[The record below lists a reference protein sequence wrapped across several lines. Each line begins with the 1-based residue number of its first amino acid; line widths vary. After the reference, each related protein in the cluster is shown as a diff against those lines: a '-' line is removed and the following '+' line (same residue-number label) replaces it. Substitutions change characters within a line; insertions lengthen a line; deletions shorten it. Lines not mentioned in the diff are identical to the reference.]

1 MLSLETKDVSI
12 VIRGRIS
19 EWTPDIIR
27 EYEAKFHNCEIIV
40 STWDNEKIDGI
51 PCKIVRSVE
60 PEMPSPHKSTL
71 NHQVTLAKEGLK
83 KASRDIVMVCRTD
96 QFIHSQNIFNIFKNE
111 CPKTKILLSTFPSF
125 LNGAPNDYRYEYAI
139 CDFCQIAENNLMHDF
154 WDYVPYFDGSR
165 SISVARTLSKNY
177 IKNIKKD
184 EREWKSIK
192 DLYFYER
199 DYYKD
204 FQIEWEKPI
213 KSESY
218 TNSFNVRKLM

>member
-1 MLSLETKDVSI
+1 
-12 VIRGRIS
+12 
-19 EWTPDIIR
+19 
-27 EYEAKFHNCEIIV
+27 
-40 STWDNEKIDGI
+40 
-51 PCKIVRSVE
+51 
-60 PEMPSPHKSTL
+60 
-71 NHQVTLAKEGLK
+71 
-83 KASRDIVMVCRTD
+83 
-96 QFIHSQNIFNIFKNE
+96 
-111 CPKTKILLSTFPSF
+111 
-125 LNGAPNDYRYEYAI
+125 
-139 CDFCQIAENNLMHDF
+139 MHDF